1 MKLSSASMLHIPHTV
16 QVKPGVYVTYN
27 GDFFD
32 WPFIE
37 TRASKNGMDMKQEVG
52 FAMTKDNQCL
62 SRQALLAWHQH
73 LLFIGTL
80 CFHCSFVIKVLQ
92 AYLWTLK
99 ERSVNR

>member
-1 MKLSSASMLHIPHTV
+1 MHVTDVMTVLVASGFPCWCAEQAAADAV

-37 TRASKNGMDMKQEVG
+37 TRASKNGLDMKQEVG

-62 SRQALLAWHQH
+62 SRQAPLPA
-73 LLFIGTL
+73 
-80 CFHCSFVIKVLQ
+80 
-92 AYLWTLK
+92 
-99 ERSVNR
+99 

>member
-1 MKLSSASMLHIPHTV
+1 MCV

-62 SRQALLAWHQH
+62 SRRVFFNAHEKQKCIWQGGIDSKTHAALN
-73 LLFIGTL
+73 
-80 CFHCSFVIKVLQ
+80 
-92 AYLWTLK
+92 WTV
-99 ERSVNR
+99 RPTVPA

>member
-1 MKLSSASMLHIPHTV
+1 MLALCAV

-37 TRASKNGMDMKQEVG
+37 TRASKNGMDMKKEVG

-62 SRQALLAWHQH
+62 SRQ
-73 LLFIGTL
+73 
-80 CFHCSFVIKVLQ
+80 VLP
-92 AYLWTLK
+92 A
-99 ERSVNR
+99 

>member
-1 MKLSSASMLHIPHTV
+1 MV

-37 TRASKNGMDMKQEVG
+37 TRATKNGMDMKQEVG

-62 SRQALLAWHQH
+62 SRQALPACGH
-73 LLFIGTL
+73 LPFRQELLPG
-80 CFHCSFVIKVLQ
+80 
-92 AYLWTLK
+92 
-99 ERSVNR
+99 

>member
-1 MKLSSASMLHIPHTV
+1 MIDKQVLQTQAVSVHLL

-62 SRQALLAWHQH
+62 SR
-73 LLFIGTL
+73 
-80 CFHCSFVIKVLQ
+80 
-92 AYLWTLK
+92 
-99 ERSVNR
+99 

>member
-1 MKLSSASMLHIPHTV
+1 MEESRSATQVQKQAHRVTSETSQGTDCAHMIDKQVLQTQAVSVHLL

-62 SRQALLAWHQH
+62 SR
-73 LLFIGTL
+73 
-80 CFHCSFVIKVLQ
+80 
-92 AYLWTLK
+92 
-99 ERSVNR
+99 

>member
-1 MKLSSASMLHIPHTV
+1 M
-16 QVKPGVYVTYN
+16 YVTYN

-62 SRQALLAWHQH
+62 SRQ
-73 LLFIGTL
+73 
-80 CFHCSFVIKVLQ
+80 VLP
-92 AYLWTLK
+92 AYCP
-99 ERSVNR
+99 

>member
-1 MKLSSASMLHIPHTV
+1 MFHIPHTV

-62 SRQALLAWHQH
+62 SRQAAPCM
-73 LLFIGTL
+73 TL
-80 CFHCSFVIKVLQ
+80 TPSLDRDFVFSLRNV
-92 AYLWTLK
+92 A
-99 ERSVNR
+99 